1 MPPFLRWLS
10 SVSQQRREVEGDAL
24 MRQSLY
30 HSALGQDVMYE
41 VAQVPEGG
49 DAQTE
54 AVVAMMSR
62 YATEDATSA
71 EIRRDVQTLMAE
83 RVPGDEP
90 VDAVFWWVKRHL
102 AFVRDEQTAIPFQ
115 SMAGPGSV
123 VVETLVR
130 PRDMSVMIGGSP
142 QGDCDDFSMYT
153 AALLINLGIGASFVT
168 VAADPG
174 SDDYS
179 HIYVAA
185 YPGGRRVAMD
195 TSHGTAPGW
204 ETKKG
209 KRVRE
214 WPVGG
219 GGGLMSGGVSTLAIL
234 AIGAWLLC
242 RW

>member
-1 MPPFLRWLS
+1 
-10 SVSQQRREVEGDAL
+10 

-71 EIRRDVQTLMAE
+71 EIRRDAQALMAE
-83 RVPGDEP
+83 RVAGDDP
-90 VDAVFWWVKRHL
+90 TDAVFWWVKRHL
-102 AFVRDEQTAIPFQ
+102 TFVKDESTAIPFQ

-123 VVETLVR
+123 VVETLIR
-130 PRDMSVMIGGSP
+130 PRDMSVLIGGSP

-153 AALLINLGIGASFVT
+153 ASLLINLGIPTSFVT
-168 VAADPG
+168 VAADPA
-174 SDDYS
+174 SDDFS

-185 YPGGRRVAMD
+185 YPGGKRVAMD
-195 TSHGTAPGW
+195 TSHGANPGW
-204 ETKKG
+204 ETQKS
-209 KRVRE
+209 KRTRE

-219 GGGLMSGGVSTLAIL
+219 GVMGSGVGVLAIL